1 MLILSCFGGI
11 NAQIARS
18 FLADAQIRNYGFDL
32 GVGLKTTWQPD
43 QIAETFG
50 LRLGNIQHPKE
61 IWVVNQTLPASEPF
75 VMDKVNRI
83 WVFRPYYARSWMLS
97 ERRSRFDV
105 GLSLHIG
112 GHIPLAYAW
121 PIYVWV
127 YRSNLPFDAVEE
139 VRYNPDIH
147 NIQYIGGESSYARGI
162 YEGKIIPG
170 LGVSA
175 AFSAEWGS
183 YRNISNTLSIG
194 FMNDFFVQELP
205 LLNAINVNPQ
215 NLPALFINFAIG
227 FGGD

>member
-1 MLILSCFGGI
+1 MLFLSNFGGI
-11 NAQIARS
+11 NAQIVRS
-18 FLADAQIRNYGFDL
+18 FVVDAQIRNYGFDA
-32 GVGLKTTWQPD
+32 GVGIKTTWEPD
-43 QIAETFG
+43 QITETFG
-50 LRLGNIQHPKE
+50 LRMGNILHPKE
-61 IWVVNQTLPASEPF
+61 ILVVNQTLPASEPF
-75 VMDKVNRI
+75 VMDKINRI

-105 GLSLHIG
+105 GLSLQMG
-112 GHIPLAYAW
+112 AHIPFAYAW

-139 VRYNPDIH
+139 VRYNPEVHDV
-147 NIQYIGGESSYARGI
+147 QFIGGESSYTRGI
-162 YEGKIIPG
+162 SEGKIIPG
-170 LGVSA
+170 IGVSA
-175 AFSAEWGS
+175 AISMEWGN

-227 FGGD
+227 FGNE